1 MTRRQGLLILF
12 LGVLAFSTGCAPLT
26 KNSKGSGLSG
36 DLSFCY
42 AIFPVERWE
51 SVHKIETAI
60 QGKAISTLLGVTRG
74 DPKEGG
80 LHSFLLTP
88 EGFILLEAEMRDGK
102 IRTPKAVAPFD
113 SPAFTSGLMEDVR
126 LLFLSP
132 QGIPASGEKRE
143 DGACTCLWE
152 RPDGSST
159 QVKGSM
165 ELGWRIVRRDEQ
177 GDVTREILLNGPF
190 VNGLA
195 AHMELRAFKPAPY
208 KLRLTLVQAG
218 P

>member
-1 MTRRQGLLILF
+1 MTPRQGLLILF
-12 LGVLAFSTGCAPLT
+12 LVPLAFSTGCAPLT
-26 KNSKGSGLSG
+26 EKTLGPGLSG
-36 DLSFCY
+36 DPLFCY
-42 AIFPVERWE
+42 AIFPGERWE
-51 SVHKIETAI
+51 SVHKIEASI
-60 QGKAISTLLGVTRG
+60 QGKDISTLMGVTRG
-74 DPKEGG
+74 DPKEDG

-102 IRTPKAVAPFD
+102 IRTQKAVAPFD
-113 SPAFTSGLMEDVR
+113 SPAFASGLMEDVR

-132 QGIPASGEKRE
+132 QGKPASVEKRE
-143 DGACTCLWE
+143 DGTCNCLWE
-152 RPDGSST
+152 RPDGSRT

-165 ELGWRIVRRDEQ
+165 DLGWRIVRRDEQ
-177 GDVTREILLNGPF
+177 GDVTREISLEGPF

-195 AHMELRAFKPAPY
+195 AHMELRAFKPASY